1 MFVLRRAMTR
11 RNMMNIHKLR
21 VNPVGLA
28 NGAVRRVVTA
38 LIVLSATHAALAANC
53 VEQPNLQIAQ
63 GGHWYYY
70 KINSISHRKCWFL
83 HQQQPSTESSAAE
96 PRPAV
101 EGDSSLSSFLS
112 SLFDARQAG
121 VSSAV
126 TASAPSAEPVAAKR
140 STSPPDERRWLLRAK
155 PARLSQVHQP
165 ELERG
170 HQQDQIDSAQREALF
185 ERFLR
190 WAAREGQAPFR
201 QDAAGPSEA
210 P

>member
-1 MFVLRRAMTR
+1 MDLY
-11 RNMMNIHKLR
+11 KLR
-21 VNPVGLA
+21 VNPACLA
-28 NGAVRRVVTA
+28 TGFVKMVLAA
-38 LIVLSATHAALAANC
+38 LIVLSAAQAAFADNC
-53 VEQPNLQIAQ
+53 VEQPNLQTAQ

-70 KINSISHRKCWFL
+70 RLNSLSHRKCWYL
-83 HQQQPSTESSAAE
+83 HQHRPSTESSTADSKST
-96 PRPAV
+96 V
-101 EGDSSLSSFLS
+101 EGDTSLSSFLS

-121 VSSAV
+121 VSSAA
-126 TASAPSAEPVAAKR
+126 TATAPSAEAVAARK
-140 STSPPDERRWLLRAK
+140 SISSSHESRWLWRAK
-155 PARLSQVHQP
+155 QARLSQVHQP

-170 HQQDQIDSAQREALF
+170 HQQYQFDSAQREALF